1 MPERTGAPRRRR
13 VHVPIGQ
20 WSGQRAA
27 VGPVTPRLPLAV
39 ATMAAAGPRGCLPS
53 AAGARDSADTR
64 DCLPSAA
71 SRRRRLD
78 SDRLPRTITNNYAH
92 LLLVTQAGQSMGDP
106 A

>member
-1 MPERTGAPRRRR
+1 
-13 VHVPIGQ
+13 
-20 WSGQRAA
+20 
-27 VGPVTPRLPLAV
+27 
-39 ATMAAAGPRGCLPS
+39 MAAAGPRGCLPS